1 MARVVG
7 IDALKTGASTLL
19 REVESGESIVVSRSG
34 RAVAR
39 LVPEEGPGGLTELI
53 RQGRVSWNGRGLDL
67 RPRHAVPAG
76 EPTLADVVIAD
87 RGPR

>member
-1 MARVVG
+1 MVRVVG
-7 IDALKTGASTLL
+7 IDALETEAGALL
-19 REVESGESIVVSRSG
+19 REVESGESIIVTRSG

-39 LVPEEGPGGLTELI
+39 LVPEEAPGG
-53 RQGRVSWNGRGLDL
+53 
-67 RPRHAVPAG
+67 PAD

>member
-1 MARVVG
+1 MVRVVG
-7 IDALKTGASTLL
+7 IDALESETGTLL
-19 REVESGESIVVSRSG
+19 RDVESGESIVITRSG

-39 LVPEEGPGGLTELI
+39 LVPEGVPSGLTELI
-53 RQGRVSWNGRGLDL
+53 RQGRVSWNGRRPDP
-67 RPRHAVPAG
+67 RPRHAVPAD

>member
-1 MARVVG
+1 MVRVVG
-7 IDALKTGASTLL
+7 IDALRTGTSAIL
-19 REVESGESIVVSRSG
+19 REVESGESIVVTRSG
-34 RAVAR
+34 RPIAR
-39 LVPEEGPGGLTELI
+39 LVPEGGPIGLTELI
-53 RQGRVSWNGRGLDL
+53 RQGRVNWNGRDPDL